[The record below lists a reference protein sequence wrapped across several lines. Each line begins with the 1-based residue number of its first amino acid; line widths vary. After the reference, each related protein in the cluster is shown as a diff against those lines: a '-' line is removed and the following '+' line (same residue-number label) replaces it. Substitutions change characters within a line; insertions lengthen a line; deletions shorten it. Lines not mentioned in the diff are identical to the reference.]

1 MQELAK
7 SAINL
12 LIRIKGPRRGSRLA
26 LVLFHA
32 LAWLEELFGGH
43 KVLFSIPRGWSAGKE
58 GKKLFL
64 RDFVFLTH
72 ISLAAVKPLSR
83 SALLVESHAG
93 GGQRTWP
100 DGGAEP

>member
-1 MQELAK
+1 MGATKFYFLSPE
-7 SAINL
+7 
-12 LIRIKGPRRGSRLA
+12 
-26 LVLFHA
+26 
-32 LAWLEELFGGH
+32 
-43 KVLFSIPRGWSAGKE
+43 AGQQVRKE
-58 GKKLFL
+58 KKTVPTRF
-64 RDFVFLTH
+64 FLTH

>member
-58 GKKLFL
+58 GKKNCSYAF
-64 RDFVFLTH
+64 FLTH

>member
-58 GKKLFL
+58 GKKTVPTRF
-64 RDFVFLTH
+64 FLTH